1 MFLYITKLYARN
13 NIFKHMKSFLILGR
27 SIPHEYVVLSSA
39 TLQIS
44 DFSTKKKTSLMNVL
58 NNSGP
63 NIEF

>member
-1 MFLYITKLYARN
+1 
-13 NIFKHMKSFLILGR
+13 MKSFLILGR

-44 DFSTKKKTSLMNVL
+44 DFCTRKKTSLMNIL

-63 NIEF
+63 NIEP

>member
-1 MFLYITKLYARN
+1 
-13 NIFKHMKSFLILGR
+13 MKSFLILGR